1 MQTRIILL
9 LAVAG
14 VTTTACG
21 KPTDAPADS
30 GMAAQ
35 GVITPPADRAAE
47 EAAIKE
53 ADAEFFT
60 AVNAKNAAAAAETY
74 SDDAVYMEAGAP
86 AITGKDAIR
95 KHLENLVK
103 LPQLAMSGEAIDI
116 KFSDDGTVAYE
127 RGKYSLGYADAKGNP
142 VKDEGKYLIVW
153 RKFDGTWKTVA
164 ESNNSDKAP
173 SQ

>member
-1 MQTRIILL
+1 MQGRIMLL
-9 LAVAG
+9 LAVTV
-14 VTTTACG
+14 VTTTACS
-21 KPTDAPADS
+21 KPTDTPTDT

-35 GVITPPADRAAE
+35 GVITPPADRAAA

-53 ADAEFFT
+53 ADAEFFM
-60 AVNAKNAAAAAETY
+60 AVNAKNAAAAAESY
-74 SDDAVYMEAGAP
+74 SDDAVFMEAGSP
-86 AITGKDAIR
+86 PLTGKDAIR

-103 LPQLAMSGEAIDI
+103 LPQLAMSGGATDI

-127 RGKYSLGYADAKGNP
+127 TGKYSLGYADAKGNP

-173 SQ
+173 AQ

>member
-1 MQTRIILL
+1 MRNLIALI
-9 LAVAG
+9 AVVA
-14 VTTTACG
+14 VTGCS

-53 ADAEFFT
+53 ADAEFFL
-60 AVNAKNAAAAAETY
+60 AVNAKNAAAAAESY
-74 SDDAVYMEAGAP
+74 SDDAVYMEAGSP

-103 LPQLAMSGEAIDI
+103 LPKLAMSGEAIDI

-127 RGKYSLGYADAKGNP
+127 TGKFSLGYADAKGNP

-153 RKFDGTWKTVA
+153 RKFDGRWKTVA
-164 ESNNSDKAP
+164 ESNSSDKAP
-173 SQ
+173 AQ